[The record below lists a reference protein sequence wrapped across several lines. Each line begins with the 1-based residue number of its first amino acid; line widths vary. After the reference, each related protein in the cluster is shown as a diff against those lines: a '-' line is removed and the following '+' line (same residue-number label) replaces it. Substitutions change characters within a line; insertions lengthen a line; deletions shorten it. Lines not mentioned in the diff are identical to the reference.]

1 MPKFRFKL
9 ESVLSLRER
18 VERDRQAALAAVHT
32 ERQALESQLRDIQT
46 TIREGKDLW
55 RSSLSGQVDARAAR
69 HSAVASLHLQARAQR
84 VVLQL
89 AGVHKR
95 IETAR
100 LALVEASR
108 ERRAV
113 ELLKER
119 RRSEWERAISRAED
133 AAVDELAVIRAAH
146 TAALGD

>member
-1 MPKFRFKL
+1 MAKFRFKL
-9 ESVLSLRER
+9 DPVLTMRER
-18 VERDRQAALAAVHT
+18 IERDRQSELAVIQT
-32 ERQALESQLRDIQT
+32 ERQKLEHQIRDIQDQ
-46 TIREGKDLW
+46 IRAGKDEW
-55 RSSLSGQVDARAAR
+55 RASLSGQVDARIAR
-69 HSAVASLHLQARAQR
+69 QTAVSSLHLQARAQR
-84 VVLQL
+84 LVLQL

-95 IETAR
+95 LETAR

-133 AAVDELAVIRAAH
+133 AAVDDLAVIRAARN
-146 TAALGD
+146 AAPGN

>member
-9 ESVLSLRER
+9 DPVLAMRER
-18 VERDRQAALAAVHT
+18 TERDRQADLARVQA
-32 ERQALESQLRDIQT
+32 ERQQLEDQLRGIQEQ
-46 TIREGKDLW
+46 IREGKDLW
-55 RSSLSGQVDARAAR
+55 RTSLTGSVDPRAAR
-69 HSAVASLHLQARAQR
+69 QTAGASLHLQARAQR

-95 IETAR
+95 LEAAR
-100 LALVEASR
+100 LALVEAAK

-119 RRSEWERAISRAED
+119 RREEWEKAISRAED
-133 AAVDELAVIRAAH
+133 AAVDDLAVLRAGRSASI
-146 TAALGD
+146 GD